1 VKIKDEVLKFDMFT
15 KEKNKSIMR
24 KTKKEK

>member
-15 KEKNKSIMR
+15 TEKNKTIMS